1 MHGRL
6 VTARLHARALEGN
19 PLGDPV
25 EREAMAW
32 LPPSHGSGA
41 PLPAIYFLHGFSGS
55 LRSWTNVSPFG
66 LTLPERIDALVADG
80 ELPDFAAVF
89 VDGWTGIGGSQ
100 WLNSE
105 AVGRYRDYL
114 VGDVVPFAEKEWG
127 LWPEAG
133 ARAVVGKSSGG
144 YGALVMARHHPE
156 VFAHVGC
163 HAGDSGFEYC
173 YLHDFPKAA
182 AALEGTDPATWL
194 QGMKERAR
202 QKRMDGDDFA
212 VLNVIA
218 MAAAYSPSPGEPLGL
233 ELPFEP
239 DTCALRPAVWERW
252 LAHDPA
258 RFVGESLEAFGRLE
272 TLFLDCGRFDEFQLR
287 WGARM
292 VVKSLEG
299 AGIPVTFEEFDDGH
313 RGIDYRYDRSLALIA
328 PRLTRG

>member
-19 PLGDPV
+19 PLGDPAD
-25 EREAMAW
+25 REVLAW
-32 LPPSHGSGA
+32 LPPSHRSGA
-41 PLPAIYFLHGFSGS
+41 RLPAVYFLHGFSGS

-66 LTLPERIDALVADG
+66 ATVPERIDALCAAG
-80 ELPDFAAVF
+80 LPEFVAVF

-100 WLNSE
+100 WVNST

-114 VGDVVPFAEKEWG
+114 VQDLVPFAEEEWG
-127 LWPEAG
+127 LLPAAG

-144 YGALVMARHHPE
+144 YGALVMARHHAD

-182 AALEGTDPATWL
+182 AALEDTDPAAWL
-194 QGMKERAR
+194 AGMKERAR
-202 QKRMDGDDFA
+202 QRHMDGDDFA
-212 VLNVIA
+212 VLNTIA
-218 MAAAYSPSPGEPLGL
+218 MAAAYSPDPEQPLGVA
-233 ELPFEP
+233 LPFDP
-239 DTCALRPAVWERW
+239 VTCALRPEVWERW

-258 RFVGESLEAFGRLE
+258 RFVAGALDSFRRLE

-287 WGARM
+287 WGARA
-292 VVKSLEG
+292 VVQQLEQ
-299 AGIPVTFEEFDDGH
+299 AGIPATYEEFDDGH
-313 RGIDYRYDRSLALIA
+313 RGIDYRYDRSLSLIA
-328 PRLTRG
+328 PRLRRE